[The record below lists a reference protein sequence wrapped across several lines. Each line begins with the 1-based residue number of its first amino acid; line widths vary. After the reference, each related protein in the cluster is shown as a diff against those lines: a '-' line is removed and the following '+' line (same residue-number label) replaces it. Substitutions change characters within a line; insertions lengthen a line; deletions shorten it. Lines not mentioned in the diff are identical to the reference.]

1 MHAKLNYSLTIQ
13 QQKAS
18 DEILYY
24 LKQNQDV
31 IVNAVCGAGKT
42 ELCYQAI
49 EYYINQGKRVAFAI
63 PRKDICIEIYARLKK
78 DYPSL
83 SMCLVYGNHHDK
95 LNGQLVVL
103 TTHQLFR
110 YKEYFDMLIL
120 DEADAFPY
128 YKNDLLASF
137 LHISCKGPI
146 IYMSATIMDIYKRQ
160 CNNIVYINRRF
171 HQIDLPV
178 PIFIRYTFFNKY
190 EVLKQTLNKLKNKL
204 VLIFVPTIDIGK
216 KLSSKTHIDFIYA
229 ALANKDVYLN
239 KFKNKEIKIL
249 ITTSI
254 LERGITIKDVQV
266 IVFEANHRLFDEA
279 SLIQISGRVGRKIT
293 SPTGKVF
300 FLATNMSEEM
310 NKCIKEIKRKN
321 NSE

>member
-1 MHAKLNYSLTIQ
+1 MSFFFALVRICS
-13 QQKAS
+13 S
-18 DEILYY
+18 FM
-24 LKQNQDV
+24 
-31 IVNAVCGAGKT
+31 
-42 ELCYQAI
+42 AI
-49 EYYINQGKRVAFAI
+49 
-63 PRKDICIEIYARLKK
+63 
-78 DYPSL
+78 
-83 SMCLVYGNHHDK
+83 
-95 LNGQLVVL
+95 
-103 TTHQLFR
+103 
-110 YKEYFDMLIL
+110 
-120 DEADAFPY
+120 
-128 YKNDLLASF
+128 
-137 LHISCKGPI
+137 
-146 IYMSATIMDIYKRQ
+146 
-160 CNNIVYINRRF
+160 
-171 HQIDLPV
+171 
-178 PIFIRYTFFNKY
+178 IFIRYTFFNKY
-190 EVLKQTLNKLKNKL
+190 EVLNQTLNKLKNKL